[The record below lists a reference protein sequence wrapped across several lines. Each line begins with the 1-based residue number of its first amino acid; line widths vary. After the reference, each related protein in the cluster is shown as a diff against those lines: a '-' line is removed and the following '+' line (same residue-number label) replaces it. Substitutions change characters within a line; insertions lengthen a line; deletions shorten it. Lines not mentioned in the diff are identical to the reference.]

1 MTDKA
6 ATPLPAPAS
15 SPSPSPADAQRA
27 GENRKIKFIAGA
39 LLALFVVVPL
49 LGGPSGCAEHAK
61 SAMAKVAGKGHKH
74 HGGHKPAP
82 STGFCPAQPAPLN
95 VGDNW
100 DPATVDGYPLSA
112 SQRLARAV
120 QINTVS
126 QDNAP
131 ADPKDPAFDGHYKFA
146 EYLEAEFPKVYGAL
160 EHEAVNTHGHLYTW
174 KGSDEGLKPVYLM
187 AHEDTVPV
195 NPETLDQWTHGP
207 WEGAI
212 TTDEKGAPGTW
223 IWGRG
228 ASDCKNSLVGI
239 LAAVEKL
246 VDEGWTPE
254 RTVLIGFG
262 FDEEISGGRGAG
274 PISALI
280 EERYGADGIAFLV
293 DEGFSGVEDDV
304 YGLRIASLGMAEK
317 GSTSVK
323 LTVDTLGG
331 HSSVPPPHT
340 GIGYISRFI
349 AKLEDNP
356 FKPELTEQSPYLKYL
371 SCLSEYAP
379 AFPSKLSKAL
389 RNPKKWGK
397 LAKKLASKDRVVNAF
412 LSTTTAVDLI
422 NGGVKVNALPEV
434 VTAVVN
440 HRVSFVSTVNDT
452 RQHYLDVLVPY
463 AKKLGFSVTAFGNEE
478 PHTDRHL
485 TIEAVPRGTEGGLEP
500 APHTP
505 SDAPPFALLAGTIK
519 TVFGEDTIVSPTGM
533 YANTDTARTW
543 RLTKHIF
550 RFNPARLSDSVNVHT
565 VNERMNLD
573 GHLSTIRFYY
583 KLLHNTAGWT
593 D

>member
-1 MTDKA
+1 MA
-6 ATPLPAPAS
+6 AVT
-15 SPSPSPADAQRA
+15 
-27 GENRKIKFIAGA
+27 
-39 LLALFVVVPL
+39 
-49 LGGPSGCAEHAK
+49 
-61 SAMAKVAGKGHKH
+61 GKGKH
-74 HGGHKPAP
+74 HGGHGHHGSKPKP
-82 STGFCPAQPAPLN
+82 SPKGLCPAQPAPLN
-95 VGDNW
+95 VGEDW
-100 DPATVDGYPLSA
+100 DPAAEDGYGA
-112 SQRLARAV
+112 AAAERLARAV

-126 QDNAP
+126 YDNAP

-146 EYLEAEFPKVYGAL
+146 EYLASEFPKVYETL
-160 EHEAVNTHGHLYTW
+160 EHEQVNTHGHLYTW
-174 KGSDEGLKPVYLM
+174 KGSNEGLKPVYLM

-195 NPETLDQWTHGP
+195 NPETLGQWAHGP
-207 WEGAI
+207 WSGDI
-212 TTDEKGAPGTW
+212 TTDEEGAPGTW

-228 ASDCKNSLVGI
+228 SSDCKNSLVGI
-239 LAAVEKL
+239 LAAIEKL
-246 VDEGWTPE
+246 ANEGWTPE
-254 RTVLIGFG
+254 RTVLIGYG
-262 FDEEISGGRGAG
+262 FDEEISGGRGAA
-274 PISALI
+274 PISKII
-280 EERYGADGIAFLV
+280 EERYGVDGVAFLV

-340 GIGYISRFI
+340 GIGYIS
-349 AKLEDNP
+349 KLITQIEEHP

-371 SCLSEYAP
+371 SCLSEHAP
-379 AFPSKLSKAL
+379 DIPKKLKKSVQ
-389 RNPKKWGK
+389 NPKKWGK
-397 LAKKLASKDRVVNAF
+397 LAKKLAAEDLKVNAF
-412 LSTTTAVDLI
+412 LATTTAVDLI

-434 VTAVVN
+434 VTATVN
-440 HRVSFVSTVNDT
+440 HRVSFVSSVNAT

-463 AKKLGFSVTAFGNEE
+463 AKKLGFSVTAFGEGDE
-478 PHTDRHL
+478 RTDRHL
-485 TIEAVPRGTEGGLEP
+485 TIESVPRGSESGLEP

-505 SDAPPFALLAGTIK
+505 ADAPPFELLAGTIK
-519 TVFGEDTIVSPTGM
+519 TVFGDDTVVSPTGM

-550 RFNPARLSDSVNVHT
+550 RFNPSRLSDSVNVHT
-565 VNERMNLD
+565 VNERMNLN